1 MYPYIHHLVEFER
14 RKVTTSVPGWLQGV
28 ATPLI
33 WREWNLE
40 LRDHPDPVFRHYI
53 LNGIWHGFRIGF
65 NREVLCTPASSN
77 MRSALEN
84 VSVVQEYLDK
94 EVTLGRIV
102 GPVSPEMVP
111 ASTQLSPFG
120 VFPKS
125 NQPGKWRLIVDLS
138 SPGGRSVN
146 DGIEAE
152 ICSLSYLHLDEVM
165 DRIVKSGRGTN
176 LAKMDITSAYRM
188 VPVHPG
194 DRPLLA
200 VQWAGKIF
208 FDTRLPFGLHSAP
221 KIFLAVA
228 DALQWVF
235 QKRGVTWVA
244 HYLDDYIT
252 MGPPHSDE
260 CQQNLEVMLSSC
272 RRLGVPVAPGKCSGP
287 STVMVFLGFE
297 LDTNLM
303 VVRLPEEKLRRM
315 AAMVRSWIGKKA
327 CQKRDLESLLGHLQ
341 HAATVIRPG
350 RTFVRRLIELLSAFQ
365 NREHWIRLND
375 TTRSDLC
382 WWGCFMERWNGIS
395 LMPGTAQVPAPLVS
409 DASGSWGCGAYCGTR
424 WFQWQWEGP
433 SSEWVIAP
441 KELLPILFALVV
453 WGRRWARCRIECYC
467 DNMAVVA
474 VINAGRAKDKTLMH
488 LLRCMFFVAAHLDIQ
503 IHANHVPGVEN
514 VAADALSRNCMSTFL
529 QEVPAA
535 DPQPT
540 AIPQA
545 LVDMTVMEQPD
556 WTSPR
561 WAQLFSAFC
570 RRV

>member
-1 MYPYIHHLVEFER
+1 
-14 RKVTTSVPGWLQGV
+14 
-28 ATPLI
+28 
-33 WREWNLE
+33 
-40 LRDHPDPVFRHYI
+40 
-53 LNGIWHGFRIGF
+53 
-65 NREVLCTPASSN
+65 
-77 MRSALEN
+77 
-84 VSVVQEYLDK
+84 
-94 EVTLGRIV
+94 
-102 GPVSPEMVP
+102 
-111 ASTQLSPFG
+111 
-120 VFPKS
+120 
-125 NQPGKWRLIVDLS
+125 
-138 SPGGRSVN
+138 
-146 DGIEAE
+146 
-152 ICSLSYLHLDEVM
+152 
-165 DRIVKSGRGTN
+165 
-176 LAKMDITSAYRM
+176 
-188 VPVHPG
+188 
-194 DRPLLA
+194 
-200 VQWAGKIF
+200 
-208 FDTRLPFGLHSAP
+208 
-221 KIFLAVA
+221 
-228 DALQWVF
+228 
-235 QKRGVTWVA
+235 
-244 HYLDDYIT
+244 

-272 RRLGVPVAPGKCSGP
+272 RRLGVPVAPGKCAGP

-327 CQKRDLESLLGHLQ
+327 YQKRDLESLLGHLQ

-382 WWGCFMERWNGIS
+382 WCGCFMERWNGIS

-409 DASGSWGCGAYCGTR
+409 DVSGSWGCGTYCGTR

-453 WGRRWARCRIECYC
+453 WGRRWAGCRIECYC

-474 VINAGRAKDKTLMH
+474 VINAGRVKDKTLMH
-488 LLRCMFFVAAHLDIQ
+488 LLRCMFFVAAHPDIQ
-503 IHANHVPGVEN
+503 IHTNHVPGVEN
-514 VAADALSRNCMSTFL
+514 VAADALSRNRMSTFL